1 MDPAITI
8 RRARLDDARTLRDLA
23 GLDSSPRVPQGEVL
37 LAELGG
43 RPVAALS
50 MTDGTKVADPFVPT
64 AHVTD
69 LLAVRARALSGPQ
82 PVYGSTMRSAASVAR
97 AMRSWTSSRLWRHLP
112 RT

>member
-1 MDPAITI
+1 MEPSITI

-23 GLDSSPRVPQGEVL
+23 GLDSSPRVPGGEVL
-37 LAELGG
+37 LAELDG

-50 MTDGTKVADPFVPT
+50 LTDGTKVADPFVPT
-64 AHVTD
+64 AHVTA
-69 LLAVRARALSGPQ
+69 LLDVRSRALAGGPA
-82 PVYGSTMRSAASVAR
+82 YGSTMRSAASVAR

>member
-23 GLDSSPRVPQGEVL
+23 GLDSSPRVPRGEVL
-37 LAELGG
+37 LAELDGK
-43 RPVAALS
+43 PVAALS

-64 AHVTD
+64 AHVVHMLD
-69 LLAVRARALSGPQ
+69 VRSRALQGT
-82 PVYGSTMRSAASVAR
+82 TMRSAASAAR
-97 AMRSWTSSRLWRHLP
+97 ATRSWTSSRLWRHLP